1 MLIIIHLCGT
11 GSLPGRREEVWHRW
25 TNVRHHPGKQKL
37 WASKERCVCVC
48 VFWGLSQTGKRGR
61 SRNPELLF
69 QCLMPTW
76 SCLDTR
82 WRRASRGKP
91 PDPWGTSCWPWVGRV
106 PVLTS
111 LPLSGGKDYNN
122 IVSPF
127 SVKCARSVPTYF
139 AETLYYSMKVGQ
151 DKRCCLSAVVVT
163 VYNLIINSHYNS
175 NSRQMF
181 ISCSFFLS
189 SCYLY
194 SSNITMS

>member
-1 MLIIIHLCGT
+1 MVQVLFQAGEKKFGTDEQMFVTILGNRSSEHLRKG
-11 GSLPGRREEVWHRW
+11 
-25 TNVRHHPGKQKL
+25 
-37 WASKERCVCVC
+37 VCVC

-163 VYNLIINSHYNS
+163 VYNWIINSHYNS